1 MKCDF
6 SLNLRLWIA
15 PIKQQM
21 TDSEQ
26 KLTTPEEQSRV
37 YVLFYSFFLI
47 PLMITIIGLL
57 FFMVVRFVTFESGN
71 PQEYLTQIKIGSATK
86 RWQSAYELSKILSDP
101 DKVPLDNQFKNSI
114 INIFE
119 QSVHDDPKVRMYL
132 ALAMGRTGDDA
143 YGASLMTALNDQNAE
158 IITAAIQALGLIQYT
173 PAVAELSVMAISSE
187 FQSIRLASAIAL
199 GQIGDVSSLPLLKN
213 LLDDEEANIRWD
225 AAIAL
230 AKMGNR
236 SGANIIN
243 SLLNRSYYKN
253 FKEIDSW
260 ETEKAI
266 LVAIHVSSQ
275 LGGEQF
281 KSNLL
286 TLAKEDPNMEIRNAA
301 LKTLEIVYNYG
312 VK

>member
-1 MKCDF
+1 
-6 SLNLRLWIA
+6 
-15 PIKQQM
+15 M
-21 TDSEQ
+21 TDLEQ

-47 PLMITIIGLL
+47 PLMVTIIGVL

-71 PQEYLTQIKIGSATK
+71 PQEYLTQIKIGSASK

-101 DKVPLDNQFKNSI
+101 NKVPLDEQFKNSI
-114 INIFE
+114 MSAFE
-119 QSVHDDPKVRMYL
+119 ESLHDDPKVRMYL

-143 YGASLMTALNDQNAE
+143 YGASLLTALNDKKAE
-158 IITAAIQALGLIQYT
+158 IVTAAIQALGLIQYS
-173 PAVAELSVMAISSE
+173 PAVAQLSVMATSSE
-187 FQSIRLASAIAL
+187 FQPVRLASVISL
-199 GQIGDVSSLPLLKN
+199 GQIGDDSSLLLLKK

-230 AKMGNR
+230 AKMGDS
-236 SGANIIN
+236 SGSIIIN
-243 SLLNRSYYKN
+243 SLLNRAYYKN

-266 LVAIHVSSQ
+266 LVAIQVSSQ

-281 KSNLL
+281 KLNLL

-301 LKTLEIVYNYG
+301 LKTLESVYKMELSNG
-312 VK
+312 

>member
-1 MKCDF
+1 
-6 SLNLRLWIA
+6 
-15 PIKQQM
+15 M
-21 TDSEQ
+21 TDLEQ

-47 PLMITIIGLL
+47 PLMVTIIGVL

-71 PQEYLTQIKIGSATK
+71 PQEYLTQIKIGSASK

-101 DKVPLDNQFKNSI
+101 DKVPLDEQFKNSI
-114 INIFE
+114 INAFE
-119 QSVHDDPKVRMYL
+119 ESLHDDPKVRMYL

-143 YGASLMTALNDQNAE
+143 YGASLLTALNDKKAE
-158 IITAAIQALGLIQYT
+158 IVTAAIQALGLIQYS
-173 PAVAELSVMAISSE
+173 PAVAQLSVMATSSE
-187 FQSIRLASAIAL
+187 FQPVRLASVISL
-199 GQIGDVSSLPLLKN
+199 GQIGDDSSLLLLKK

-230 AKMGNR
+230 AKMGDS
-236 SGANIIN
+236 SGSIIIN
-243 SLLNRSYYKN
+243 SLLNRAYYNN

-266 LVAIHVSSQ
+266 LVAIQVSSQ
-275 LGGEQF
+275 LGGQQF
-281 KSNLL
+281 KLNLL

-301 LKTLEIVYNYG
+301 LKTLESVYKMELSNG
-312 VK
+312 

>member
-1 MKCDF
+1 
-6 SLNLRLWIA
+6 
-15 PIKQQM
+15 M
-21 TDSEQ
+21 TDLEQ

-47 PLMITIIGLL
+47 PLMVTIIGVL

-71 PQEYLTQIKIGSATK
+71 PQEYLTQIKIGSASK

-101 DKVPLDNQFKNSI
+101 DKVPLDEQFKNSI
-114 INIFE
+114 MSAFE
-119 QSVHDDPKVRMYL
+119 ESLHDDPKVRMYL

-143 YGASLMTALNDQNAE
+143 YGASLLTALNDKKAE
-158 IITAAIQALGLIQYT
+158 IVTAAIQALGLIQYS
-173 PAVAELSVMAISSE
+173 PAVAQLSVMATSSE
-187 FQSIRLASAIAL
+187 FQPVRLASVISL
-199 GQIGDVSSLPLLKN
+199 GQIGDDSSLLLLKK

-230 AKMGNR
+230 AKMGDS
-236 SGANIIN
+236 SGSIIIN
-243 SLLNRSYYKN
+243 SLLNRAYYNN

-266 LVAIHVSSQ
+266 LVAIQVSSQ

-281 KSNLL
+281 KLNLL

-301 LKTLEIVYNYG
+301 LKTLESVYKMELSNG
-312 VK
+312 

>member
-1 MKCDF
+1 
-6 SLNLRLWIA
+6 
-15 PIKQQM
+15 M

-47 PLMITIIGLL
+47 PLMITVIGLL
-57 FFMVVRFVTFESGN
+57 FYGVVTFVTFESGN
-71 PQEYLTQIKIGSATK
+71 PQEYLTQIKIGSASK

-101 DKVPLDNQFKNSI
+101 DKVPLDDQFKNSI
-114 INIFE
+114 ISAFKE
-119 QSVHDDPKVRMYL
+119 SLHDDPKVRMYL

-143 YGASLMTALNDQNAE
+143 YGASLLTALNDKKAE
-158 IITAAIQALGLIQYT
+158 IVTAAIQALGLIQYS
-173 PAVAELSVMAISSE
+173 PAVAQLSVMATSSE
-187 FQSIRLASAIAL
+187 FQPVRLASVISL
-199 GQIGDVSSLPLLKN
+199 GQIGDNSSLPLLKK

-230 AKMGNR
+230 AKMGDS
-236 SGANIIN
+236 SGSIIIN
-243 SLLNRSYYKN
+243 SLLNRAYYNN

-266 LVAIHVSSQ
+266 LVAIQVSSQ
-275 LGGEQF
+275 LGGQQF
-281 KSNLL
+281 KLNLL

-301 LKTLEIVYNYG
+301 LKTLESVYKMELSNG
-312 VK
+312 

>member
-1 MKCDF
+1 
-6 SLNLRLWIA
+6 
-15 PIKQQM
+15 M
-21 TDSEQ
+21 TDLEQ

-47 PLMITIIGLL
+47 PLMVTIIGVL

-71 PQEYLTQIKIGSATK
+71 PQEYLTQIKIGSASK

-101 DKVPLDNQFKNSI
+101 DKVPLDEQFKNSI
-114 INIFE
+114 MSAFE
-119 QSVHDDPKVRMYL
+119 ESLHDDPKVRMYL

-143 YGASLMTALNDQNAE
+143 YGASLLTALNDKKAE
-158 IITAAIQALGLIQYT
+158 IVTAAIQALGLIQYS
-173 PAVAELSVMAISSE
+173 PAVAQLSVMATSSE
-187 FQSIRLASAIAL
+187 FQPVRLASVISL
-199 GQIGDVSSLPLLKN
+199 GQIGDDSSLLLLKK

-230 AKMGNR
+230 AKMGDS
-236 SGANIIN
+236 SGSIIIN
-243 SLLNRSYYKN
+243 SLLNRAYYNN

-266 LVAIHVSSQ
+266 LVAIQVSSQ
-275 LGGEQF
+275 LGGQQF
-281 KSNLL
+281 KLNLL

-301 LKTLEIVYNYG
+301 LKTLESVYKMELSNG
-312 VK
+312 

>member
-1 MKCDF
+1 
-6 SLNLRLWIA
+6 
-15 PIKQQM
+15 M
-21 TDSEQ
+21 TDLEQ

-47 PLMITIIGLL
+47 PLMVTIIGVL

-71 PQEYLTQIKIGSATK
+71 PQEYLTQIKIGSASK

-101 DKVPLDNQFKNSI
+101 DKVPLDGQFKNSMMSA
-114 INIFE
+114 FE
-119 QSVHDDPKVRMYL
+119 ESLHDDPKVRMYL

-143 YGASLMTALNDQNAE
+143 YGASLLTALNDKKPE
-158 IITAAIQALGLIQYT
+158 IITAAIQALGLIQYS
-173 PAVAELSVMAISSE
+173 PAVAQLSVMATSSE
-187 FQSIRLASAIAL
+187 FQPVRLASVISL
-199 GQIGDVSSLPLLKN
+199 GQIGDNSSLPLLKK

-230 AKMGNR
+230 AKMGDS
-236 SGANIIN
+236 SGSIIIN
-243 SLLNRSYYKN
+243 SLLNRAYYNN

-266 LVAIHVSSQ
+266 LVAIQVSSQ
-275 LGGEQF
+275 LGSEQF
-281 KSNLL
+281 KLNLL

-301 LKTLEIVYNYG
+301 LKTLENVYKMELSNG
-312 VK
+312 

>member
-1 MKCDF
+1 
-6 SLNLRLWIA
+6 
-15 PIKQQM
+15 M
-21 TDSEQ
+21 TDLEQ

-47 PLMITIIGLL
+47 PLMVTIIGVL

-71 PQEYLTQIKIGSATK
+71 PQEYLTQIKIGSASK

-101 DKVPLDNQFKNSI
+101 DKVPLDEQFKNSI
-114 INIFE
+114 MSAFE
-119 QSVHDDPKVRMYL
+119 ESLHDDPKVRMYL

-143 YGASLMTALNDQNAE
+143 YGASLLTALNDKKAE
-158 IITAAIQALGLIQYT
+158 IVTAAIQALGLIQYS
-173 PAVAELSVMAISSE
+173 PAVAQLSVMATSSE
-187 FQSIRLASAIAL
+187 FQPVRLASVISL
-199 GQIGDVSSLPLLKN
+199 GQIGDDSSLLLLKK

-230 AKMGNR
+230 AKMGDS
-236 SGANIIN
+236 SGSIIIN
-243 SLLNRSYYKN
+243 SLLNRAYYNN

-266 LVAIHVSSQ
+266 LVAIQVSSQ

-281 KSNLL
+281 KLNLL
-286 TLAKEDPNMEIRNAA
+286 TLAKEDPNMKIRNAA
-301 LKTLEIVYNYG
+301 LKTLESVYKMELSNG
-312 VK
+312 

>member
-1 MKCDF
+1 
-6 SLNLRLWIA
+6 
-15 PIKQQM
+15 M

-47 PLMITIIGLL
+47 PLMITVIGVL

-71 PQEYLTQIKIGSATK
+71 PQEYLTQIKIGSASK

-101 DKVPLDNQFKNSI
+101 NKVPLDDQFKNSI
-114 INIFE
+114 ISAFE
-119 QSVHDDPKVRMYL
+119 QSLNDDPKVRMYL

-143 YGASLMTALNDQNAE
+143 YGESLMTALNDENPE
-158 IITAAIQALGLIQYT
+158 IITAAIQALGLIQYK
-173 PAVAELSVMAISSE
+173 PSIAQLSVMATSSDV
-187 FQSIRLASAIAL
+187 QVLRLASAISL
-199 GQIGDVSSLPLLKN
+199 GQIGDKSSLPLLKS

-230 AKMGNR
+230 AKMGDS
-236 SGANIIN
+236 SGSVIIN
-243 SLLNRSYYKN
+243 SLLSRAYYKN

-266 LVAIHVSSQ
+266 LVAIQVTSQ

-301 LKTLEIVYNYG
+301 LKTLESVYNMELSNG
-312 VK
+312 